1 MRLNEIA
8 AAIHKRMCEDDR
20 FGYSWEERY
29 GAVWETWTIDGKDYR
44 IRVGDYD
51 CSSSTIT
58 AWATALQ
65 GTPWEGA
72 LDSAT
77 YTGNMS
83 EVFCASGLFERMGM
97 SFLAET
103 GDIYLNDGMH
113 AAMCQ
118 TQYPDVLSEF
128 SWGDNGA
135 YGNQRGDQ
143 SGWEAHVCAYYDYP
157 FDCILHFVGG
167 DPGAAPSRENV
178 APDVPDST
186 QDLPMPRFRVAVM
199 RDGAKEWL
207 PWMLGTHDEGG
218 SSDTF
223 AGEPGC
229 GIVDIEFEGGSLG
242 PEGWFTKNMRGDKL
256 IGITVFYDT
265 PHPERTGCYEALYRA
280 HWLSDPP
287 AWGKYEHDDDDGGAG
302 DDVHQ
307 LDMIELTI
315 APC

>member
-29 GAVWETWTIDGKDYR
+29 GAVWETWEIDGKSYR

-58 AWATALQ
+58 AWSVALL
-65 GTPWEGA
+65 GTPWEGS
-72 LDSAT
+72 LDAAIT
-77 YTGNMS
+77 THNMRS
-83 EVFCASGLFERMGM
+83 VFVGSGLFEWLGM
-97 SFLAET
+97 SFLAEPS
-103 GDIYLNDGMH
+103 DLYLSEANH
-113 AAMCQ
+113 VAMCQ

-143 SGWEAHVCAYYDYP
+143 TGWEASVHAYYDYP
-157 FDCILHFVGG
+157 WDGILHFVGDG
-167 DPGAAPSRENV
+167 EAVPSAPSGGSGSE
-178 APDVPDST
+178 AGGVPA
-186 QDLPMPRFRVAVM
+186 DLPMPRYRVAIM
-199 RDGAKEWL
+199 RNEWL
-207 PWMLGTHDEGG
+207 PWMRGKVDEGG
-218 SSDTF
+218 SDDTF

-229 GIVDIEFEGGSLG
+229 GIVDVEFDGGSLG
-242 PEGWFTKNMRGDKL
+242 PNGWFSKNMDGDKL
-256 IGITVFYDT
+256 IGITVYYDT
-265 PHPERTGCYEALYRA
+265 PRPSETGYYQAKYRA

-287 AWGKYEHDDDDGGAG
+287 AWGKYEYDDDDGGAG
-302 DDVHQ
+302 DDAHQ

-315 APC
+315 VPC